1 VDLVG
6 LARALRQR
14 GPPFLFRLFNGK
26 SPIAGDITWPDFR
39 KATPAVL
46 ETHLS
51 AFELVGQEERVE
63 ALETQ
68 VRQLKAQL

>member
-1 VDLVG
+1 M
-6 LARALRQR
+6 
-14 GPPFLFRLFNGK
+14 
-26 SPIAGDITWPDFR
+26 
-39 KATPAVL
+39 L

-51 AFELVGQEERVE
+51 AFDLVGQEERVE